1 MTWEL
6 WLRLDPLSSNAA
18 HRMNR
23 YKLAEVKKHYRHT
36 AAWVAKSARIPRLEH
51 CVVDLDIYFRT
62 NHRRD
67 EDNYVYPLLKS
78 LCDGIV
84 DSGVVVDGTPAF
96 MTKMMPRIH
105 VAHDPRGLMCLRVS
119 E

>member
-6 WLRLDPLSSNAA
+6 WLRLDPISYNAA

-23 YKLAEVKKHYRHT
+23 YRLADVKKHYRST
-36 AAWVAKSARIPRLEH
+36 AAWLAKSKQIPRLEH
-51 CVVDLDIYFRT
+51 CVIDLDIYFRT

-67 EDNYVYPLLKS
+67 QDNYVIPLLKS

-84 DSGVVVDGTPAF
+84 DSGIVVDDAPAF
-96 MTKMMPRIH
+96 MTKNMPTLH
-105 VAHDPRGLMCLRVS
+105 SGPDPRGTMCLRVS